1 MNDERL
7 GKEIGQFYR
16 ETDAAPP
23 DSKQSARQVTA
34 RLTQIPQVKRRRW
47 LPAWLQRPTDRSVST
62 HAPDDPNP
70 HVTGR
75 TRSMFSPTALITA
88 GALVFASAGALLV
101 AQQASD
107 DGVTPGAEVPGGVL
121 QTVNVM
127 LSPGPAITGSGSYA
141 IEDGVTVQSQCWTP
155 SVISADDPRFDGSA
169 IFCGN
174 DLVHDR
180 AEGGNVELG
189 FTIGHDLYR
198 IETDDGAWQGGTMY
212 AEWVDP
218 ESGEDAAAGDFIL
231 LAGEGAYD
239 GLYAAMTLGDGA
251 GWILTGVVFE
261 GALPT
266 APEVPESAE

>member
-1 MNDERL
+1 
-7 GKEIGQFYR
+7 
-16 ETDAAPP
+16 
-23 DSKQSARQVTA
+23 
-34 RLTQIPQVKRRRW
+34 
-47 LPAWLQRPTDRSVST
+47 
-62 HAPDDPNP
+62 
-70 HVTGR
+70 
-75 TRSMFSPTALITA
+75 MFSPTALITA

-101 AQQASD
+101 AQQAPD
-107 DGVTPGAEVPGGVL
+107 EGVPPGAEAPGGVL
-121 QTVNVM
+121 QTVNVT

-141 IEDGVTVQSQCWTP
+141 IEDGVTVTSQCWTP

-174 DLVHDR
+174 DLAHDR
-180 AEGGNVELG
+180 AEGGNTELG

-198 IETDDGAWQGGTMY
+198 IETDDGAWQGGTMF

-218 ESGEDAAAGDFIL
+218 ESDEDVAAGDFIL

-239 GLYAAMTLGDGA
+239 GLYAAMTWGEGA
-251 GWILTGVVFE
+251 GWNLTGVVFE